1 MSSPP
6 EDAPPGGPGPG
17 ASNPAETG
25 VTVDRRTLSE
35 HDCDRIL
42 YSDELR
48 RLGGVT
54 QVVAVGEMPL
64 FHTRLTHTLKVQQ
77 LSRRMAEHLSR
88 IEENRDVILALG
100 GLDTSAAEAAGLAHD
115 LGHPPFG
122 HVGESALN
130 RHCRSNNLDGFEGN
144 AQTFRI
150 LTKLARRGAENSHG
164 LELSDRTLLGV
175 IKYPWRKIG
184 AHETDGKWNAY
195 PTEAEVFDRVRLG
208 LEGEARSPEAAIMDW
223 ADDITYA
230 VHDLEDFIRSGRVP
244 MVSLASDSVE
254 RAEFTTR
261 AVERLQDKTKFADVD
276 WAGAVDNFELL
287 VKTFF
292 EQFRRHAGG
301 SEDVA
306 RLRSVSRKLI
316 DTFISPI
323 SLREGPE
330 PLVVPPDTRG
340 VVELFKQ
347 LTWHYVIHD
356 PALATLQE
364 GHVLVLDALFEKLL
378 GWLAEAERDKTLYRL
393 PRRLADLHARTASE
407 PGHEH
412 YPNPEA
418 RRARAVADYI
428 ASLTETQAIDLHER
442 LFGAGGH
449 SVSDPWLTY

>member
-1 MSSPP
+1 VSAPP
-6 EDAPPGGPGPG
+6 EPAPGPDDAPSRDPIQPTRD
-17 ASNPAETG
+17 E
-25 VTVDRRTLSE
+25 RTDSE

-77 LSRRMAEHLSR
+77 LSRRMAEHLCR
-88 IEENRDVILALG
+88 NDENRAVIERLG
-100 GLDTSAAEAAGLAHD
+100 GLDPSAAEAAGLAHD

-122 HVGESALN
+122 HVGDSALN
-130 RHCRSNNLDGFEGN
+130 RHCRKNHLDGYEGN

-150 LTKLARRGAENSHG
+150 LTKLARRGADNAFG
-164 LELSDRTLLGV
+164 LELSDRTLRAV
-175 IKYPWRKIG
+175 VKYPWRRTG
-184 AHETDGKWNAY
+184 QHESDSKWNAY
-195 PTEAEVFDRVRLG
+195 PTEGEIFERIRGG
-208 LEGEARSPEAAIMDW
+208 LAGGEARSPEAAIMDW

-244 MVSLASDSVE
+244 MVALAGDDVE
-254 RAEFTTR
+254 RAEFTSR
-261 AVERLQDKTKFADVD
+261 AVDRLKDKSKLAEVD
-276 WAGAVDNFELL
+276 WPDVVAIFELL
-287 VKTFF
+287 VTTFF
-292 EQFRRHAGG
+292 AQFRRHSGT

-306 RLRSVSRKLI
+306 KLRSVSRGLI
-316 DTFISPI
+316 DNFVSPI
-323 SLREGPE
+323 SLEIGPE
-330 PLVVPPDTRG
+330 PLIVPPDTRG

-378 GWLAEAERDKTLYRL
+378 DWLKDAEAKKTMFRL
-393 PRRLADLHARTASE
+393 PQRLVDLHKLTAAE
-407 PGHEH
+407 PGHEY
-412 YPNPEA
+412 YPNPDA

-428 ASLTETQAIDLHER
+428 ASLTEIQAIDLHER

-449 SVSDPWLTY
+449 SVSDPWLNY